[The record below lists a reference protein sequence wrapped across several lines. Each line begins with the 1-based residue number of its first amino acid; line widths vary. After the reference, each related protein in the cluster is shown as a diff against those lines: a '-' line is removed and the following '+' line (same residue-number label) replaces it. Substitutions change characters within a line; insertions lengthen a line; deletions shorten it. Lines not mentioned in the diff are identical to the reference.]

1 MMRTRG
7 NKGSIIQSCE
17 CSMSVTCGHFCFIPL
32 KVHVLN
38 SFFHR
43 QLITKGYDGVRRWTR
58 QVCHQVLCQ
67 RFWCCWITA
76 NWATVSERDW
86 HPALLPRLGRS
97 VFQEFAFGAHPPG
110 GPLVP
115 GGGQQHKEEDLPV
128 RLSGH
133 RSAEGGQGKQTPSVS
148 MLFCTSR
155 VALFKQANSSGFA
168 AVTPCNRQSY
178 TVTQSWVGG
187 GIDVKARGSS
197 IARFVDTSATKWT
210 EERIANC

>member
-7 NKGSIIQSCE
+7 NKGSIIQSCQ
-17 CSMSVTCGHFCFIPL
+17 CSMSVTCSHFCFIPL

-133 RSAEGGQGKQTPSVS
+133 RSAEGGQGKRTPSALLCPCCS
-148 MLFCTSR
+148 AQAGLRSSSR
-155 VALFKQANSSGFA
+155 PIPVALLLWHLATDK
-168 AVTPCNRQSY
+168 
-178 TVTQSWVGG
+178 VTQSHSRGWVVGLTLRQE
-187 GIDVKARGSS
+187 DRQ
-197 IARFVDTSATKWT
+197 
-210 EERIANC
+210 